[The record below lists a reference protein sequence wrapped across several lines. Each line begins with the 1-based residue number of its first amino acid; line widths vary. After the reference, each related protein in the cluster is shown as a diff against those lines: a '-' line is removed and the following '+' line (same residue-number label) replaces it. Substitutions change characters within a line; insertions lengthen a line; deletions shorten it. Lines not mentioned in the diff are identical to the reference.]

1 MAKIT
6 LEELVDIAFAHE
18 EGDPFDWGVFK
29 DGKEQAMAMIGS
41 SILEQFDK
49 EVITDADRLILLSTI
64 TKLVTENMILH
75 SKLLAKI
82 TLEELVDIAF
92 AHEEG
97 DPFDWGVF
105 KDGKEQAMAMIGSSI
120 LEQFD
125 KEVITDA
132 DRLILLSTI
141 TKLVTENM
149 ILHSKLLSTKQ

>member
-6 LEELVDIAFAHE
+6 LEELIDIAFAHE

-29 DGKEQAMAMIGS
+29 DGKEQAMSMIG
-41 SILEQFDK
+41 
-49 EVITDADRLILLSTI
+49 A
-64 TKLVTENMILH
+64 
-75 SKLLAKI
+75 
-82 TLEELVDIAF
+82 
-92 AHEEG
+92 
-97 DPFDWGVF
+97 
-105 KDGKEQAMAMIGSSI
+105 SI